1 MGDIQGR
8 KDIEFLV
15 NKFYD
20 KVKQDTLIG
29 FFFLEVASLNFNTH
43 LPKMY
48 DFWESILFKKGI
60 YNGNP
65 MLSHIILHQK
75 EKIKNI
81 HIERW
86 LLIWEETLNSC
97 YSGKNAQEALQRAQQ
112 IASLI
117 KYKLSIA

>member
-117 KYKLSIA
+117 KYKLSIV

>member
-86 LLIWEETLNSC
+86 LLLWEETLNSS
-97 YSGKNAQEALQRAQQ
+97 YSGENVQEALQRAQQ
-112 IASLI
+112 IAGLI
-117 KYKLSIA
+117 KYKLSIV